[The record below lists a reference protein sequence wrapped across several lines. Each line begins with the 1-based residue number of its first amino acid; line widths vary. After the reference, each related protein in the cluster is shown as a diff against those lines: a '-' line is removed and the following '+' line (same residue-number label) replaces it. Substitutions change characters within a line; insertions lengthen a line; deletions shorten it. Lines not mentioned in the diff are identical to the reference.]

1 MTLPNWRTHDFR
13 RSISTLCS
21 EQGTM
26 PHVTEKMLGHELV
39 GVMSV
44 YNKHDWLNEQKEGY
58 EKFANALFKQIKVE
72 LEAV

>member
-1 MTLPNWRTHDFR
+1 MFR
-13 RSISTLCS
+13 AR
-21 EQGTM
+21 
-26 PHVTEKMLGHELV
+26 HHAARNRKMLGHELV

>member
-1 MTLPNWRTHDFR
+1 
-13 RSISTLCS
+13 
-21 EQGTM
+21 M